1 MGNTEGN
8 SGEIREPVIVVS
20 DVHLGGKNSHCEDF
34 RDFLGWLNTLSDNGT
49 SVDCNG
55 INIDIKKPGTIVL
68 LGDIL
73 ELWDPEEDDRNYVIS
88 DVLTTI
94 SILNSIDCDI
104 IYVIGNHDEDLL
116 DFKKVW
122 RKKGVE
128 HINNGKGTFKMYY
141 RSYPKPESPDERHK
155 KEIVKGIKIG
165 NDKYAFLHGHQFDR
179 VQVFYKLSRFL
190 SKTLNKQV
198 RIDPIDWFQDLA
210 NVSFTKNI
218 GRKLWNTAV
227 FGVFFIFYLLFTRYI
242 QDIRDILLR
251 YLPFGDKSLDIS
263 LGIFWVLITSFFVVT
278 ILPKVVTWAAT
289 KFWDLFGIKCTPI
302 ENVIKKR
309 YNATKGK
316 NIDANITVF
325 GHTHNAGYYP
335 KELKNEERLFIN
347 TGCWVDISEKKCKEK
362 GAIPNTFLYID
373 TEALYLLK
381 WNEEVKEEE
390 KKITCVKDFRELLSQ

>member
-1 MGNTEGN
+1 VGNTEGN
-8 SGEIREPVIVVS
+8 SGEFREPVIVVS

-34 RDFLGWLNTLSDNGT
+34 RDFLEWLNTLSDNGT

-94 SILNSIDCDI
+94 SFLNSIDCDI
-104 IYVIGNHDEDLL
+104 VYVIGNHDEDLL

-128 HINNGKGTFKMYY
+128 HINNGKGTFKMFY
-141 RSYPKPESPDERHK
+141 RSYPKT
-155 KEIVKGIKIG
+155 KEGTEEVDGIAIG
-165 NDKYAFLHGHQFDR
+165 EKKYAFLHGHQFDR
-179 VQVFYKLSRFL
+179 VQVFYKFSRFL
-190 SKTLNKQV
+190 SRKLNKQV

-227 FGVFFIFYLLFTRYI
+227 FGLFFIFYLLFTRYI

-251 YLPFGDKSLDIS
+251 YWPFGDKSLDIS

-289 KFWDLFGIKCTPI
+289 KFWDWFGIKCTPI
-302 ENVIKKR
+302 ENVITKR
-309 YNATKGK
+309 YKATKGK
-316 NIDANITVF
+316 NIDANIIVF

-335 KELKNEERLFIN
+335 KELKKDERLFIN

-381 WNEEVKEEE
+381 WDKEVKVEEE
-390 KKITCVKDFRELLSQ
+390 KITCVKDFREVLSQ

>member
-20 DVHLGGKNSHCEDF
+20 DVHLGGKSSDCNAF
-34 RDFLGWLNTLSDNGT
+34 WDFLKWLNALSDNGT
-49 SVDCNG
+49 SLNCNG
-55 INIDIKKPGTIVL
+55 NKIDIKKPGTIIL

-128 HINNGKGTFKMYY
+128 HINNGKGTFKMFY
-141 RSYPKPESPDERHK
+141 RSYPKT
-155 KEIVKGIKIG
+155 KEGTEKVKGIAIG
-165 NDKYAFLHGHQFDR
+165 KKKYAFLHGHQFDR
-179 VQVFYKLSRFL
+179 FQVFYKLSRFL

-218 GRKLWNTAV
+218 GLKLNGHTL
-227 FGVFFIFYLLFTRYI
+227 IFCLFLVLYGLVGYYWFKDTPI
-242 QDIRDILLR
+242 
-251 YLPFGDKSLDIS
+251 GSG
-263 LGIFWVLITSFFVVT
+263 LGILWIVISSFFVLT
-278 ILPKVVTWAAT
+278 ILPKVVTFLNTEIWRRIPGT
-289 KFWDLFGIKCTPI
+289 IVKKCKPI
-302 ENVIKKR
+302 EEVIKKR
-309 YNATKGK
+309 YNAKKGGK
-316 NIDANITVF
+316 IDADIIVF

-335 KELKNEERLFIN
+335 KEPKKDEKMFIN
-347 TGCWVDISEKKCKEK
+347 TGCWVKLSKKCIEKEA
-362 GAIPNTFLYID
+362 AIPNTFLYID
-373 TEALYLLK
+373 TESLYLLK
-381 WNEEVKEEE
+381 WNKEVKEEE
-390 KKITCVKDFRELLSQ
+390 KKITCLKDFREVLS